1 MTGSLAL
8 VYPVL
13 AQVFW
18 TFIVFIL
25 LGVRRYKALRSR
37 KTRARDVALS
47 GDAWPDDEKKVAN
60 NLRNQFETP
69 VIFYVLCGVATYI
82 GATAYGMTI
91 LAWIY
96 VASRVAHTAIHVTSN
111 NLSQRALIYSV
122 GLMALVLM
130 WIITILRLLGA

>member
-25 LGVRRYKALRSR
+25 LGVRRYEALRSR
-37 KTRARDVALS
+37 KTRARDVTLS
-47 GDAWPDDEKKVAN
+47 GDAWPDEEKKVAN

-69 VIFYVLCGVATYI
+69 VIFYVLCGVATYV
-82 GATAYGMTI
+82 GVTAYGMTI

-96 VASRVAHTAIHVTSN
+96 VASRVVHTAIHVTSN
-111 NLSQRALIYSV
+111 KLSQRALVYSV
-122 GLMALVLM
+122 GLIALFLM
-130 WIITILRLLGA
+130 WIVIVLRLFGA